1 MNTSDE
7 YSHVLD
13 EFIERSARIDKL
25 VEQSRQGADVAQ
37 ELEALRT
44 KQREANQILHKLEVS
59 SSDIWENIGNG
70 G

>member
-1 MNTSDE
+1 MNASDE

-25 VEQSRQGADVAQ
+25 VQQSRQGADVAQ
-37 ELEALRT
+37 ELEALRA
-44 KQREANQILHKLEVS
+44 KQREANQMLHKLEVS